1 MALDGN
7 EFRLGIDRILAVLGT
22 ASATVLTWLFH
33 RANENHDR
41 VAKLE
46 TEHEAT
52 RARMD
57 SVEDRLKGVEQTCV
71 DVRTKHHPR
80 DGSD

>member
-1 MALDGN
+1 MDTN
-7 EFRLGIDRILAVLGT
+7 EVRLSVERIVAVLGT

-52 RARMD
+52 RERID
-57 SVEDRLKGVEQTCV
+57 EIEGRVKDVEKTCV
-71 DVRTKHHPR
+71 EVRTKHHPR
-80 DGSD
+80 DGSN